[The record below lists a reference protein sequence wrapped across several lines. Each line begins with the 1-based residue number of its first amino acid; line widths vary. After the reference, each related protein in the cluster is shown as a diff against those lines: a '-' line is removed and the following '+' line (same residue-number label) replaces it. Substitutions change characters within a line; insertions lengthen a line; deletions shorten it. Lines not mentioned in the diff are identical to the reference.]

1 MEKKKNH
8 FTNFITLFSS
18 TNHIL
23 INLKAKNQIKL
34 KKLLKRQSTFSNII
48 KDGNNL
54 Y

>member
-1 MEKKKNH
+1 MEKKKPFH
-8 FTNFITLFSS
+8 ELYNFFPT